1 MLVGRESE
9 RSALD
14 ALLQSARGERS
25 AALVLRGEPGIGKT
39 ALLEY
44 AADSARDMT
53 VLRCVGHRG
62 RVRAA
67 LRRHAPARAAVPR
80 ARRSAARPPGRG
92 AARRAGPELRRRAG
106 PLPGL
111 RRPAEP
117 ARRGLRRRPG
127 AVLRRRRPVARPAVG
142 RGARLRRAALP
153 GRADRAADGRARR
166 RCARLRRAGPRRARG
181 RRPRRSST
189 PTPCSA
195 PAWIARWRPTSS
207 IASCGPPTATRSR
220 CSSCPRRSATAQLDG
235 RRADRRARRRCA
247 APSRRRSARAW
258 PSLPDAARRVLL
270 LAAADEAGDL
280 ATVQRAAERAR
291 ARALG
296 PRRRRARRASC
307 ASTAP

>member
-53 VLRCVGHRG
+53 VLRCVGIEAEYELPFAGMHQL
-62 RVRAA
+62 VQ
-67 LRRHAPARAAVPR
+67 AVPR

-127 AVLRRRRPVARPAVG
+127 AVLRRRRPVAGPAVG

-153 GRADRAADGRARR
+153 GRADRAAHGRARR
-166 RCARLRRAGPRRARG
+166 RCARLRRAGARRARG
-181 RRPRRSST
+181 RRPRRAARPRPAQRPPGSPGGARRRRSPPADRPRQPARAARAALGAQRRRSST
-189 PTPCSA
+189 A
-195 PAWIARWRPTSS
+195 SS
-207 IASCGPPTATRSR
+207 RS
-220 CSSCPRRSATAQLDG
+220 S
-235 RRADRRARRRCA
+235 ARRRCA
-247 APSRRRSARAW
+247 APSRPPSARAW
-258 PSLPDAARRVLL
+258 RDLPDAARRVLL

-291 ARALG
+291 AGALG
-296 PRRRRARRASC
+296 PRRGRARGPRARRRRA
-307 ASTAP
+307 